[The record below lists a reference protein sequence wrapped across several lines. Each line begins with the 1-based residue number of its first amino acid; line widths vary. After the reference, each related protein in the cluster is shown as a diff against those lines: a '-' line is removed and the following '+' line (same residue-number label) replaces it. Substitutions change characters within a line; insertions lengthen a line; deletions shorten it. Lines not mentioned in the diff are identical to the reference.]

1 MRAPWLATAL
11 VVAACGGA
19 PETHDNDAA
28 AEPAPI
34 PADAGGTGPD
44 RPALVTDDGV
54 SAAIPVAEP
63 PAPPSPAAGDSLTGT
78 LIAGGTTES
87 PLTTLQTAAGASVF
101 VRGGLESDLRALA
114 SAEVLLRGR
123 LDASGERPVMHVTG
137 YEVLSVNGQRP
148 WVGRVLPEGR
158 LATDADTLRLRGSVG
173 APEGALVWVT
183 GARDGATLNVAS
195 FGVIRQPR

>member
-11 VVAACGGA
+11 VVAACGAA
-19 PETHDNDAA
+19 PEARDDGAA
-28 AEPAPI
+28 VEPAPM

-54 SAAIPVAEP
+54 SAVTPVVEP
-63 PAPPSPAAGDSLTGT
+63 RAQPSPAAGDSLTGT
-78 LIAGGTTES
+78 LIAGGTAES
-87 PLTTLQTAAGASVF
+87 PLTMLQSADGPSVF
-101 VRGGLESDLRALA
+101 VRGGLEPDLRALA

-123 LDASGERPVMHVTG
+123 LDASGQRAVMHVTG

-148 WVGRVLPEGR
+148 LVGRVLPEGR